1 MINWEPSLEY
11 DRHQVKTERREE
23 RKETPDLET
32 LRERRAC
39 DGRARLLLG
48 LINGFM
54 QTSQLK
60 EQWKMWII
68 EF

>member
-23 RKETPDLET
+23 RKETTYLET
-32 LRERRAC
+32 LSERVRA
-39 DGRARLLLG
+39 LLLG